1 MAPQLKQDLE
11 KRGLP
16 PDSAKDY
23 GDVKVAAR
31 ILGVSESFL
40 NKARTD
46 GSGPAYEK
54 FGAAVRYHIPT
65 LREWAAARTRHST
78 SEAA

>member
-1 MAPQLKQDLE
+1 MALILKQDLAT
-11 KRGLP
+11 RGLP
-16 PDSAKDY
+16 PDNAIEY

-31 ILGVSESFL
+31 ILDVSESYL

-46 GSGPAYEK
+46 GSGPAYAK
-54 FGAAVRYHIPT
+54 FGSAVRYYIPG

-78 SEAA
+78 SESK